1 LIDIENIP
9 DRISVRVA
17 EVGNMVRFA
26 LLISCCQVDAGR
38 ARDVSRMEA
47 VIFAQLMISN
57 NLDQFDLD
65 DAAIQTGVT
74 THRSM

>member
-1 LIDIENIP
+1 
-9 DRISVRVA
+9 
-17 EVGNMVRFA
+17 
-26 LLISCCQVDAGR
+26 
-38 ARDVSRMEA
+38 MEA